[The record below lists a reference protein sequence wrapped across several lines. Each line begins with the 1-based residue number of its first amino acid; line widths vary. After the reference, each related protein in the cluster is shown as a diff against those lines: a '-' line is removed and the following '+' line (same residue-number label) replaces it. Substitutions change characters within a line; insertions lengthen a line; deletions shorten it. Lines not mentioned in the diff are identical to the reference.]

1 MSGKAQSII
10 GKTITGVIA
19 RPGPAGKDE
28 VLMFQFSDGS
38 FFEVVSPRV
47 RRQLRNMARQ
57 QASQQRPSPEDDP
70 QLEQMSI
77 FPVDGTAGGAATL
90 PRAAA

>member
-19 RPGPAGKDE
+19 RPGPAGRDE

-38 FFEVVSPRV
+38 FFEVVSPRA
-47 RRQLRNMARQ
+47 RRQLRSMAR
-57 QASQQRPSPEDDP
+57 QASQQRSGQEDDP